1 MSFKHLQLWVASAT
15 VACLFTLPVA
25 AQSKSVTKTGPNGG
39 TVTVEKTKDPST
51 GVVTTTRKGASASG
65 KTASRMRQHDT
76 GSVSGER
83 GTTIEQTGPNGNTS
97 TATVT
102 RGEGKTT
109 KTVQHANGS
118 TKTVTRSR
126 AN

>member
-25 AQSKSVTKTGPNGG
+25 AQSKSVTKTGPNGA
-39 TVTVEKTKDPST
+39 TVTVEKAKDPST
-51 GVVTTTRKGASASG
+51 GVVTTTRKGETASG
-65 KTASRMRQHDT
+65 KTASRVRQHDT

-83 GTTIEQTGPNGNTS
+83 STTIEQTGPNGS
-97 TATVT
+97 TATAT
-102 RGEGKTT
+102 RANGKAT